1 MTCNRDS
8 GIVLF
13 SYDLICVADGPH
25 ILNFPSVGA
34 VDDQT
39 RRLNPK

>member
-1 MTCNRDS
+1 MTCNPNE

-13 SYDLICVADGPH
+13 SYDLICEADGPY